1 MSALRVAA
9 ERCSNCGAELPANAR
24 FCPAC
29 GLQVGSGETIEAAL
43 PPHEPEAAPA
53 SMQRAEPRWF
63 GVAPPQLLVALAG
76 AAFVAAI
83 VLFATGSWPYGL
95 ILLGVAALL
104 VAAFLEAARRR
115 TPQQPLARASFDA
128 KERAVSSF
136 ETLRARTAAAA
147 ELRRIH
153 AALALIESE
162 RQTAFRELGAA
173 VHRRDGAAEAA
184 ARSRLDEL
192 DRREAAL
199 HEETARTQVEAG
211 ERIRRARLPVDE
223 TVMVL
228 PNEPTPPP
236 GEATPPTPPRLPE
249 PYPPPDEGTP
259 PTPARIPEP
268 SPDPDPGRD
277 A

>member
-9 ERCSNCGAELPANAR
+9 ERCSNCGAELPASAR

-29 GLQVGSGETIEAAL
+29 GVQVGNDETAEAVV
-43 PPHEPEAAPA
+43 PRHEPEASPP
-53 SMQRAEPRWF
+53 SVQHAEPRWF
-63 GVAPPQLLVALAG
+63 GVAPPQLLVVLA
-76 AAFVAAI
+76 AATFVAAI
-83 VLFATGSWPYGL
+83 VLFATGAWPYGL

-115 TPQQPLARASFDA
+115 APQQQLARASFDA
-128 KERAVSSF
+128 KERALSSF

-147 ELRRIH
+147 ELRRVH
-153 AALALIESE
+153 AALALVESE
-162 RQTAFRELGAA
+162 RQSAFLDLGAA
-173 VHRRDGAAEAA
+173 VHRRNGAAEAA
-184 ARSRLDEL
+184 ARSRLAEL

-199 HEETARTQVEAG
+199 HEETARTQAETT
-211 ERIRRARLPVDE
+211 ERIRRARLPVQE

-228 PNEPTPPP
+228 PSEPSPPP
-236 GEATPPTPPRLPE
+236 GEATPPTPPQVPE

-268 SPDPDPGRD
+268 SPDPGTDE
-277 A
+277 

>member
-1 MSALRVAA
+1 V
-9 ERCSNCGAELPANAR
+9 
-24 FCPAC
+24 
-29 GLQVGSGETIEAAL
+29 L
-43 PPHEPEAAPA
+43 PPHEPEAAPT
-53 SMQRAEPRWF
+53 SVQHAEPRWF
-63 GVAPPQLLVALAG
+63 GVAPPQLLIALA
-76 AAFVAAI
+76 ATALLAAI

-115 TPQQPLARASFDA
+115 SPQQQLVRASFDA
-128 KERAVSSF
+128 KERALSSF
-136 ETLRARTAAAA
+136 EALRARTAAAA

-153 AALALIESE
+153 AALSLLESE
-162 RQTAFRELGAA
+162 RRSAFHDLGEAT
-173 VHRRDGAAEAA
+173 HRGNGAAEAA

-199 HEETARTQVEAG
+199 HEEMAHTQVEAG
-211 ERIRRARLPVDE
+211 ERIRRARLPVEE

-228 PNEPTPPP
+228 PSEPTPPP
-236 GEATPPTPPRLPE
+236 GEATPPTPPQLPE

-277 A
+277 E